1 MLTYFYNFLSVIS
14 SVHGVGSE
22 GAKHCTCGL
31 GTLSPSLPHQTNVDP
46 ESCPRIPCKTIFLCE
61 IPAWKNRQLYKSLTV
76 VICDLLNFRAIMPP
90 PAACDRLFGDIF
102 VYHWGKQGW
111 RERQKKRK
119 EKRLT
124 LFSILASHHPL
135 LALRAHLQPPAL
147 KSTLLARFSLE
158 KPADDSLSTDVF
170 SLYLLCFVVF
180 FLTEFCEHSSEASTQ
195 ERAVNIPPAVS
206 ISYAC

>member
-1 MLTYFYNFLSVIS
+1 MFTYFCNFLRVIS

-147 KSTLLARFSLE
+147 KSTLLAPPSL
-158 KPADDSLSTDVF
+158 
-170 SLYLLCFVVF
+170 LLRKTCGW
-180 FLTEFCEHSSEASTQ
+180 
-195 ERAVNIPPAVS
+195 
-206 ISYAC
+206 